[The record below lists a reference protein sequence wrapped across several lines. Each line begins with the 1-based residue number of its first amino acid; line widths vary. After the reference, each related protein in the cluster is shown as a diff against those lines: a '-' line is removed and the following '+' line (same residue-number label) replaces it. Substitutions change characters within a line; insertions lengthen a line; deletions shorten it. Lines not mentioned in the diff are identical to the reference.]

1 MPFLRMGEE
10 VGRMSSGSRVTS
22 KGEPKK
28 PVRRSSSARHCEEP
42 VQGCDEVQSR
52 QGTEST
58 LRRSALL
65 LLLVFTGSI
74 HAETWMGL
82 EVEPENRCS
91 AYNRDRDYR
100 YSQSLEPAI
109 AARMGGIRCRYTGKQ
124 YRSLGETDI
133 EHIVAVSE
141 AHDSG
146 LCAADAATKRRFA
159 NDLLNL
165 TLSDP
170 VVNRHQK
177 RDKDAGEWMPRLDP
191 HEFAKTVILV
201 KLKYGLTIDWREKKA
216 LERALEG
223 LTVRAV
229 ADSVEALADSLMDEN
244 PLDLWD
250 DNGNGRITCAEA
262 RRHGIAPVP
271 RDHPAY
277 VYMRDGDGDGWVCE

>member
-1 MPFLRMGEE
+1 M
-10 VGRMSSGSRVTS
+10 
-22 KGEPKK
+22 
-28 PVRRSSSARHCEEP
+28 
-42 VQGCDEVQSR
+42 
-52 QGTEST
+52 
-58 LRRSALL
+58 
-65 LLLVFTGSI
+65 FTGSI

-109 AARMGGIRCRYTGKQ
+109 AARMGGIRCRYTGKVYQ
-124 YRSLGETDI
+124 SLRQTDI
-133 EHIVAVSE
+133 EHVVAVSE
-141 AHDSG
+141 AHDSS
-146 LCAADAATKRRFA
+146 LCAADGATKRRFA

-170 VVNRHQK
+170 SVNRQK
-177 RDKDAGEWMPRLDP
+177 SGKDAGEWMPRLDP

-201 KLKYGLTIDWREKKA
+201 KLKYGLTIDRREKKA
-216 LERALEG
+216 LDRALNG
-223 LTVRAV
+223 HTVKAV
-229 ADSVEALADSLMDEN
+229 ADSVEALEGH

-271 RDHPAY
+271 RAHPAY